1 MNVWAPWQ
9 TSQGAHTFAGRDG
22 QGSIRPAMRV
32 HTDLAVERMSKIRYN
47 RAPYT
52 PRVVSEAGIVNRLLR
67 MVPGAAAARLQID
80 IWRAQ
85 MRELRPLYPVVLPF
99 LAWVYTRAYRR
110 EQERL
115 RLDRLDPILR
125 SDKRLREKRQ
135 DRG

>member
-1 MNVWAPWQ
+1 
-9 TSQGAHTFAGRDG
+9 
-22 QGSIRPAMRV
+22 MRIDPRL
-32 HTDLAVERMSKIRYN
+32 TVERMSKIRYN